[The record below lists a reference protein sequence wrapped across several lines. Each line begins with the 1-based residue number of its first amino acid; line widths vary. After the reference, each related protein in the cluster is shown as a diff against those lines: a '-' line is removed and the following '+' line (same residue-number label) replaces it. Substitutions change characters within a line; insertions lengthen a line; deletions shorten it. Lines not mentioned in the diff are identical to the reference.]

1 MSFSSSF
8 FFISKLSTSEQF
20 WTNDIH
26 TIERKKFFFFLL
38 LFPKKVPRRI
48 GDQGHFCQEVFL
60 CVFYFLGKFKIY
72 NPVKM
77 QTNVFCFRHYS
88 ADQVHRQRW
97 LLTLLLV
104 VSQLKL
110 RYSTLSKGLCT
121 LYTVQLHFT
130 LYTLQ
135 FTLYTLRCALY
146 TVHFTLYTVHY
157 ILYTIHCTLYTV
169 HCTLYT
175 TPGPL
180 STQAQVLVQ
189 YCQL

>member
-121 LYTVQLHFT
+121 LYTLH
-130 LYTLQ
+130 
-135 FTLYTLRCALY
+135 CALY
-146 TVHFTLYTVHY
+146 TVHCTLYTLHCA
-157 ILYTIHCTLYTV
+157 LYTVHCTLYTV
-169 HCTLYT
+169 HCTLLLVLSQLELRYWYSTVNFTLFKVSIPSTVYT
-175 TPGPL
+175 FYDY
-180 STQAQVLVQ
+180 S
-189 YCQL
+189 